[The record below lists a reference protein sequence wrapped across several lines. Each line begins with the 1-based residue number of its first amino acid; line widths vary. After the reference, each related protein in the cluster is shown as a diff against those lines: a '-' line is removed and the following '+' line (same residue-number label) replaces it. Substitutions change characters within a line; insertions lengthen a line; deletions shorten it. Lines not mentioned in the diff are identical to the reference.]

1 MPYVVRASEKTKASG
16 AEYETKAMLYL
27 MNCRDDSHEIYCFA
41 IDFFNDVTGFNQ
53 LLDKAWDVLEY
64 LLDNRPTS
72 TMSDEQLERFAPW
85 NEAVR
90 KACGNEHKK
99 DLKLKE

>member
-1 MPYVVRASEKTKASG
+1 MVEMAKAHDLNIHK
-16 AEYETKAMLYL
+16 Y
-27 MNCRDDSHEIYCFA
+27 
-41 IDFFNDVTGFNQ
+41 
-53 LLDKAWDVLEY
+53 LEY

-90 KACGNEHKK
+90 KACGNELKK